1 MNNRRIELDDDIEE
15 EENLY
20 TPDGYNM
27 ETGEYNPYRD
37 AWYPDFKALADAEK
51 EVLGRRTF

>member
-1 MNNRRIELDDDIEE
+1 MNKRRIELDDDIEE
-15 EENLY
+15 DEDLY
-20 TPDGYNM
+20 SPDGYNL

-37 AWYPDFKALADAEK
+37 AFYPDFKALAEAEK

>member
-1 MNNRRIELDDDIEE
+1 MAKRIELDDDIQ
-15 EENLY
+15 EENDLY

-27 ETGEYNPYRD
+27 ETGKYNPYRD